1 MGSLRPPMSA
11 RRDIERNKKMAT
23 GVVRGAMF
31 KHTPRAGEDPNKK
44 HPLYDIQLEIMGVK
58 LRLVAWPKEKSKT
71 GAVEYLPISGDYAR
85 DELKRL
91 VDVAVTVGGGANAA
105 ASAGTE
111 PEDIPF

>member
-1 MGSLRPPMSA
+1 MSA
-11 RRDIERNKKMAT
+11 RRDIERNRKMAT
-23 GVVRGAMF
+23 GVVRGAIF

-58 LRLVAWPKEKSKT
+58 LRLAAWPKEKSKT

-91 VDVAVTVGGGANAA
+91 VDVAVTVGAGATAA
-105 ASAGTE
+105 ASSNVET
-111 PEDIPF
+111 EDIPF